1 MPKYVVKSFRAVF
14 ICKSAF
20 FLKFSSKQIYKLLYI
35 SQKFDSLAITH
46 FVIST
51 FFTDDFRAP
60 FVTIMSQANSGN
72 KRFNFFICNTKT

>member
-14 ICKSAF
+14 ICKSVF
-20 FLKFSSKQIYKLLYI
+20 FKFSSKQIYKLLYI

-51 FFTDDFRAP
+51 FFTDDLRAL

-72 KRFNFFICNTKT
+72 KRFNFFICNTKS